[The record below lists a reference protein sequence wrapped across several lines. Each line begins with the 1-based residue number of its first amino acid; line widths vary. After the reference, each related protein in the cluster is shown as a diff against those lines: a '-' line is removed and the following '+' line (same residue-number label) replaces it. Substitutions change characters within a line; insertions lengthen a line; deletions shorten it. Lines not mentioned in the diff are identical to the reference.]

1 MLTTIGLQVLNEL
14 ESIRTL
20 KIALNLLDKA
30 EKDNICRVTQVELGL
45 ILKMNHRSNISS
57 AIKELENKNFL
68 KKIQEKRNIYYMLN
82 PDFFLN
88 GASYI
93 ETKRKYDSIKTVQS
107 KKQINLNIEEYLDD
121 MLSDINKGV
130 GAC

>member
-1 MLTTIGLQVLNEL
+1 MLTTKGLQVLNKL

-20 KIALNLLDKA
+20 KIALNLMDKVD
-30 EKDNICRVTQVELGL
+30 KDNICRITQSELGL

-57 AIKELENKNFL
+57 AVKELENKNFL
-68 KKIQEKRNIYYMLN
+68 KKIQEKRSVYYMLN

-88 GASYI
+88 GGSYLDVK
-93 ETKRKYDSIKTVQS
+93 EKYDSIKTVQS

-121 MLSDINKGV
+121 MLNDINKGA

>member
-30 EKDNICRVTQVELGL
+30 DKDNICRITQVELGL
-45 ILKMNHRSNISS
+45 ILKMNHRSNISL
-57 AIKELENKNFL
+57 AVKELENRNFL
-68 KKIQEKRNIYYMLN
+68 KKIQEKRSIYYMLN

-88 GASYI
+88 GGS
-93 ETKRKYDSIKTVQS
+93 
-107 KKQINLNIEEYLDD
+107 YLDIKEKYELLKTTHRKQDDFNIDECLDDILND
-121 MLSDINKGV
+121 MNKGV
-130 GAC
+130 GVC